1 VHYAGAARVTLHQTS
16 GRWRLGLAL
25 AIATALFWATL
36 PVALKVSLEVVD
48 PWTLTWFRFL
58 FATLALGAFMA
69 WRGQFRQ
76 FAGLPAR
83 TWGMLAIAAIG
94 LVGNYIGYLLGLSY
108 TTPANAQL
116 LIQLAPL
123 LMAAGGVIVFKE
135 RLNGA
140 QLTGY
145 VAVAAGLMLF
155 FVEQRSRATAPSTY
169 AFGGA
174 LIVGAAATWAVYA
187 LVQKQLLRR
196 LDSQAVLWIIYA
208 AAALLLLPLASPML
222 LLDLDG
228 KHWIAV
234 LYCAINTI
242 GAYGAFAEALAH
254 WEASRVSA
262 ILALTPLLTV
272 ATVSAFAAFVPGL
285 IAAERIGTLGW
296 IGAIIVVAGS
306 AAVSLLG
313 SRR

>member
-1 VHYAGAARVTLHQTS
+1 MPLHAPS

-48 PWTLTWFRFL
+48 AYTLTWFRFL
-58 FATLALGAFMA
+58 FATLALGAFIA

-76 FAGLPAR
+76 FRGLPRRA
-83 TWGMLAIAAIG
+83 WWMLAIAALG
-94 LVGNYIGYLLGLSY
+94 LIGNYLGYLLGLNY
-108 TTPANAQL
+108 TSPANAQL

-123 LMAAGGVIVFKE
+123 LMAAGGVVVFKE

-140 QLTGY
+140 QWFGY
-145 VAVAAGLMLF
+145 AAVAVGLALF
-155 FVEQRSRATAPSTY
+155 FVEQHGRAAAPSTY
-169 AFGGA
+169 AFGGW

-196 LDSQAVLWIIYA
+196 LDSQLILWVIYA
-208 AAALLLLPLASPML
+208 AAAVLLLPLASPSQL
-222 LLDLDG
+222 LAVDG
-228 KHWIAV
+228 AHWVAV
-234 LYCAINTI
+234 IYCAVNTI

-262 ILALTPLLTV
+262 ILAMTPLLTV
-272 ATVSAFAAFVPGL
+272 ATVSAFAAFMPGL
-285 IAAERIGTLGW
+285 IAPERIGALGW
-296 IGAIIVVAGS
+296 IGALAVVGGS

>member
-1 VHYAGAARVTLHQTS
+1 MTPHKSS
-16 GRWRLGLAL
+16 GRWKLGLSL

-48 PWTLTWFRFL
+48 AYTLTWFRFV

-69 WRGQFRQ
+69 IRGQFRQ
-76 FAGLPAR
+76 LQGLPKH
-83 TWGMLAIAAIG
+83 TWGLLAIAAVG
-94 LVGNYIGYLLGLSY
+94 LVGNYLGYLLGLKY
-108 TTPANAQL
+108 TSPANAQL

-135 RLNGA
+135 RLGPA
-140 QLTGY
+140 QWAGY
-145 VAVAAGLMLF
+145 VAVAIGLLMF
-155 FVEQRSRATAPSTY
+155 FIEQRARAAEPSTY

-174 LIVGAAATWAVYA
+174 LIIGAAATWAVYA

-196 LDSQAVLWIIYA
+196 LDSQAVLWVIYVVA
-208 AAALLLLPLASPML
+208 SIALLPLAQPSL
-222 LLDLDG
+222 LLNIDG
-228 KHWIAV
+228 AHWLAI
-234 LYCAINTI
+234 LYCAVNTI

-272 ATVSAFAAFVPGL
+272 ATVATVAAFFPSL
-285 IAAERIGTLGW
+285 INAERIGTLGW
-296 IGAIIVVAGS
+296 IGAFCVVAGS

-313 SRR
+313 KRA

>member
-1 VHYAGAARVTLHQTS
+1 MTLHQVS

-58 FATLALGAFMA
+58 FATFALGAFMA

-76 FAGLPAR
+76 FRGLPPRA
-83 TWGMLAIAAIG
+83 WAMLAIAAVG
-94 LVGNYIGYLLGLSY
+94 LVGNYIGYLLGLKY

-140 QLTGY
+140 QMTGY
-145 VAVAAGLMLF
+145 VAVAIGLALF
-155 FVEQRSRATAPSTY
+155 FVEQQARAAAPSTY

-174 LIVGAAATWAVYA
+174 LIVGQQRGEA
-187 LVQKQLLRR
+187 QQ
-196 LDSQAVLWIIYA
+196 
-208 AAALLLLPLASPML
+208 PEPML
-222 LLDLDG
+222 LEQLGELG
-228 KHWIAV
+228 V
-234 LYCAINTI
+234 
-242 GAYGAFAEALAH
+242 E
-254 WEASRVSA
+254 
-262 ILALTPLLTV
+262 LL
-272 ATVSAFAAFVPGL
+272 L
-285 IAAERIGTLGW
+285 
-296 IGAIIVVAGS
+296 
-306 AAVSLLG
+306 
-313 SRR
+313 